1 MTIEQLQYPIGNFAK
16 PDIITADHLKQ
27 YISNLEKFPYTL
39 RNAVSSLNDSQ
50 LDTPYRPDGWTI
62 RQVVHHCADSHLN
75 SFIRFKLA
83 LTEENPTIK
92 PYFEDRWARLSD
104 SKMPAEVSLQLVASL
119 HKKWVVLLKSMQPT
133 DFERTFFHPEQGKS
147 ITLAEATGIYAWH
160 SEHHLAQITNLLTR
174 QGWA

>member
-1 MTIEQLQYPIGNFAK
+1 MNIEQLQYPIGKFAK
-16 PDIITADHLKQ
+16 PAIITAAHLAQ
-27 YISNLEKFPYTL
+27 YRNTLETFPEALQKTV
-39 RNAVSSLNDSQ
+39 ASLSDSQ

-92 PYFEDRWARLSD
+92 PYFEDRWAVLAD
-104 SKMPAEVSLQLVASL
+104 SMMPVEISLQLVDLL
-119 HKKWVVLLKSMQPT
+119 HKKWIVFLKSMQPA
-133 DFERTFFHPEQGKS
+133 DFERTFFHPEQKKS

-160 SEHHLAQITNLLTR
+160 SEHHLAQITNLLIR